1 MNWLFFSIATA
12 LLWGT
17 AELFYKKGAQPDE
30 KYSHLKISV
39 WVGVVMGAHAIYTL
53 LTQDIGYNPANLLIY
68 LPVSLFYIFSMTFS
82 YFGMRFLEESISDP
96 IENTAGVI
104 CVLLFAIFMGD
115 EFSALTWIAVAV
127 ITLGVVGVS
136 YIENR
141 GETPR
146 KKLLGKKLAIVAFC
160 MPFVYALLDAFGTF
174 LDDAFFLV
182 EDIANAPFV
191 DVTEE
196 TIEAVANPS
205 YELPFALF
213 ALFMGD
219 EFSWLTWLSVGV
231 ITVGVV
237 GVSYLE
243 NHGETTRKKNYGKA
257 LAIISFCM
265 PFVYALLDAFGT
277 FLDDAFFLI
286 EDVASSPLVDVTEET
301 IEAVANTSYELTFAL
316 FALCLFIFMKS
327 KKVKFGSVPQHKD
340 KILAAVFETAGQF
353 TYVYALGGVD
363 AVAAPILSSVCVV
376 SLLLSRI
383 FLKEKLSWKT
393 YAFIAVVIVGILL
406 LAVSEEL

>member
-1 MNWLFFSIATA
+1 MSWLLFSIATA
-12 LLWGT
+12 VLWGT
-17 AELFYKKGAQPDE
+17 AELFYKKGAQPNE

-39 WVGVVMGAHAIYTL
+39 WVGVVMGLHAIYTL
-53 LTQDIGYNPANLLIY
+53 LTQDIGFNPVNILIY

-82 YFGMRFLEESISDP
+82 YFGMRFIEESISDP

-127 ITLGVVGVS
+127 IGIGVFGVS
-136 YIENR
+136 YLENK

-146 KKLLGKKLAIVAFC
+146 KKNYGKVLAVVAFI
-160 MPFVYALLDAFGTF
+160 MPFLYALLDAFGTF

-182 EDIANAPFV
+182 EDIAN
-191 DVTEE
+191 T
-196 TIEAVANPS
+196 
-205 YELPFALF
+205 
-213 ALFMGD
+213 
-219 EFSWLTWLSVGV
+219 
-231 ITVGVV
+231 
-237 GVSYLE
+237 
-243 NHGETTRKKNYGKA
+243 
-257 LAIISFCM
+257 
-265 PFVYALLDAFGT
+265 
-277 FLDDAFFLI
+277 
-286 EDVASSPLVDVTEET
+286 PLVDVTEET

-316 FALCLFIFMKS
+316 FALGLFIFMKA
-327 KKVKFGSVPQHKD
+327 KKVKFGPVPQHKD

-376 SLLLSRI
+376 SLVLSRI

-393 YAFIAVVIVGILL
+393 YAMIAVVIVGILL

>member
-1 MNWLFFSIATA
+1 MSWLFFSIATA

-17 AELFYKKGAQPDE
+17 AELFYKKGARPDE
-30 KYSHLKISV
+30 KYSHLKICI
-39 WVGVVMGAHAIYTL
+39 WVGIVMGAHAIFTL
-53 LTQDIGYNPANLLIY
+53 LTQDINYNPINIIRY
-68 LPVSLFYIFSMTFS
+68 LPVSLFYIVSMAFS

-104 CVLLFAIFMGD
+104 CVLLFAIIMKDSFH
-115 EFSALTWIAVAV
+115 
-127 ITLGVVGVS
+127 
-136 YIENR
+136 
-141 GETPR
+141 
-146 KKLLGKKLAIVAFC
+146 
-160 MPFVYALLDAFGTF
+160 
-174 LDDAFFLV
+174 
-182 EDIANAPFV
+182 
-191 DVTEE
+191 
-196 TIEAVANPS
+196 
-205 YELPFALF
+205 
-213 ALFMGD
+213 
-219 EFSWLTWLSVGV
+219 WLTWVAVVV
-231 ITVGVV
+231 IGIGVV

-243 NHGETTRKKNYGKA
+243 NRGETTRKKKLGKV
-257 LAIISFCM
+257 LAAVAFCM

-286 EDVASSPLVDVTEET
+286 EDVANSPLVDVTEDT

-316 FALCLFIFMKS
+316 FALGLFIFLKA

-393 YAFIAVVIVGILL
+393 YAFIAVVIIGILL
-406 LAVSEEL
+406 LAISEEL

>member
-17 AELFYKKGAQPDE
+17 AELFYKKGARPDE
-30 KYSHLKISV
+30 KYSHLKICV
-39 WVGVVMGAHAIYTL
+39 WVGVVMGLHAVYTL
-53 LTQDIGYNPANLLIY
+53 LTQDIGYNPMNLLVY
-68 LPVSLFYIFSMTFS
+68 LPVSLFYIVSMAFS

-115 EFSALTWIAVAV
+115 EFSLLTWVAV
-127 ITLGVVGVS
+127 GVITVGVVGVS
-136 YIENR
+136 YLENS

-146 KKLLGKKLAIVAFC
+146 KKTYGKTLAIVSFI
-160 MPFVYALLDAFGTF
+160 MPFLYALLDAFGTF

-182 EDIANAPFV
+182 EDVASTPLI
-191 DVTEE
+191 DVTE
-196 TIEAVANPS
+196 
-205 YELPFALF
+205 
-213 ALFMGD
+213 D
-219 EFSWLTWLSVGV
+219 
-231 ITVGVV
+231 
-237 GVSYLE
+237 
-243 NHGETTRKKNYGKA
+243 
-257 LAIISFCM
+257 
-265 PFVYALLDAFGT
+265 
-277 FLDDAFFLI
+277 
-286 EDVASSPLVDVTEET
+286 T

-316 FALCLFIFMKS
+316 FALVLFIFMKY
-327 KKVKFGSVPQHKD
+327 KKVEFGPAHMHKD

-376 SLLLSRI
+376 SLVLSRI

-393 YAFIAVVIVGILL
+393 YAFIAVVIFGILL
-406 LAVSEEL
+406 LAVAEEL

>member
-1 MNWLFFSIATA
+1 MSWLFFSVATA

-53 LTQDIGYNPANLLIY
+53 LTQDIGYNPVNILIY

-115 EFSALTWIAVAV
+115 EFSLLTWIAVVV
-127 ITLGVVGVS
+127 ITVGVVGVS
-136 YIENR
+136 FLENK

-146 KKLLGKKLAIVAFC
+146 KKKLGKKLAIVAFC
-160 MPFVYALLDAFGTF
+160 MPFVYAFLDAFGTF

-182 EDIANAPFV
+182 EDIAAAPF
-191 DVTEE
+191 
-196 TIEAVANPS
+196 
-205 YELPFALF
+205 
-213 ALFMGD
+213 
-219 EFSWLTWLSVGV
+219 
-231 ITVGVV
+231 
-237 GVSYLE
+237 
-243 NHGETTRKKNYGKA
+243 
-257 LAIISFCM
+257 
-265 PFVYALLDAFGT
+265 
-277 FLDDAFFLI
+277 
-286 EDVASSPLVDVTEET
+286 VDVTEET
-301 IEAVANTSYELTFAL
+301 IEAVANTSYELTFAM
-316 FALCLFIFMKS
+316 FALCLFIFMKAR
-327 KKVKFGSVPQHKD
+327 KVKFGPVKQHKD

>member
-1 MNWLFFSIATA
+1 MSWLFFSIATA
-12 LLWGT
+12 VLWGT
-17 AELFYKKGAQPDE
+17 AELFYKKGAQPNE
-30 KYSHLKISV
+30 KYSHLKICV
-39 WVGVVMGAHAIYTL
+39 WVGVVMGAHAIFTL
-53 LTQDIGYNPANLLIY
+53 LTQNIGYNPVNLLIY
-68 LPVSLFYIFSMTFS
+68 LPVSAFYIISMAFS

-115 EFSALTWIAVAV
+115 EFSWLTWVAVAV
-127 ITLGVVGVS
+127 ITVGVVGVS
-136 YIENR
+136 FLENR

-146 KKLLGKKLAIVAFC
+146 KKNYGKVLAVVAFC

-182 EDIANAPFV
+182 EDIAN
-191 DVTEE
+191 T
-196 TIEAVANPS
+196 
-205 YELPFALF
+205 
-213 ALFMGD
+213 
-219 EFSWLTWLSVGV
+219 
-231 ITVGVV
+231 
-237 GVSYLE
+237 
-243 NHGETTRKKNYGKA
+243 
-257 LAIISFCM
+257 
-265 PFVYALLDAFGT
+265 
-277 FLDDAFFLI
+277 
-286 EDVASSPLVDVTEET
+286 PLVDVTEDT

-316 FALCLFIFMKS
+316 FALGLFIFMKV
-327 KKVKFGSVPQHKD
+327 KKVKFGPVPQHKN

-406 LAVSEEL
+406 LAVAEEL